1 MEETKNRRHYDDQ
14 FKRDAVR
21 LLTEGGQKISQV
33 SRDLGVGVS
42 VLGRWRRRFAGPRST
57 QTPVGNDNAAPVD
70 SAEMEKLRKEL
81 AQVKEEREIL
91 KKALA
96 VFSRRPG

>member
-42 VLGRWRRRFAGPRST
+42 VLGRWRRRFAGPKST
-57 QTPVGNDNAAPVD
+57 QTPTRNDNSAPVD

-96 VFSRRPG
+96 VFSRRPV